1 MNILTI
7 DIGGTSIKSAIYDE
21 SGELLHDFPAQ
32 DTQVTESGNTI
43 AAQIV
48 SLTKAAQAER
58 EIDGVGISTAGMVDT
73 DRGVIVNAGPNI
85 PQYKGTDLRGAIE
98 SHCGVPCSVD
108 NDVNCAAL
116 GENWLGAGKD
126 SSSVFCITVGTGI
139 GGAVLIHGK
148 LWRGYNFS
156 AGEVGYMMLPPDG
169 KHYERVCS
177 TSAMVRK
184 YAERKGEEGIN
195 GRIIF
200 ERAAAG
206 EKEANET
213 IDALV
218 DNLAIGLLNGI
229 YLFAPETV
237 IIGGGIAEQREV
249 LEPKILAALKAHIL
263 NEDFLPKKVVCAAL
277 GNRAGMIGALRFFLQ
292 TVGKA

>member
-7 DIGGTSIKSAIYDE
+7 DIGGTSIKSAIYNE
-21 SGELLHDFPAQ
+21 NGELLLDLPAQ
-32 DTQVTESGNTI
+32 QTQVTETGNTI
-43 AAQIV
+43 ASQIV
-48 SLTKAAQAER
+48 AITKAAQAEMPL
-58 EIDGVGISTAGMVDT
+58 DGVGISTAGIVDSV
-73 DRGVIVNAGPNI
+73 RGVIANAGPNI
-85 PQYKGTDLRGAIE
+85 PQYKGTDLKGAIE
-98 SHCGVPCSVD
+98 HNCGVPCSVD

-139 GGAVLIHGK
+139 GGAVLMGGK
-148 LWRGYNFS
+148 LWRGYNFA
-156 AGEVGYMMLPPDG
+156 AGEIGYMMLPPDG
-169 KHYERVCS
+169 EYYERVCS

-184 YAERKGEEGIN
+184 YAARKGEDNVN
-195 GRIIF
+195 GKIIF

-213 IDALV
+213 IDELV
-218 DNLAIGLLNGI
+218 DNLSIGLLNGI
-229 YLFAPETV
+229 YLLAPETI

-249 LEPKILAALKAHIL
+249 LEPKIIAALKAHIL
-263 NEDFLPKKVVCAAL
+263 NENFLPKKIVCAAL

-292 TVGKA
+292 TIGKA